1 MNTNAE
7 NNDSLALNF
16 NIGGNSPPANLR
28 YNGSPLAAFK
38 MELELERGAIAQD
51 FAAVFSYQYR
61 MFKLSC

>member
-28 YNGSPLAAFK
+28 YNGTPLAAFK
-38 MELELERGAIAQD
+38 MDNAESSLYNSQSKKA
-51 FAAVFSYQYR
+51 
-61 MFKLSC
+61 